1 MKFIKENKGLII
13 TVVIAC
19 LITSLFEEIGKLGE
33 IIETI
38 LIIGVLIYLL
48 IMFYIVSI
56 HIKKDTMSYSSPN
69 KLLNILNDRKKQLS
83 KRGIISIGILLF

>member
-19 LITSLFEEIGKLGE
+19 LITSLFEAIGKFGE

-48 IMFYIVSI
+48 
-56 HIKKDTMSYSSPN
+56 
-69 KLLNILNDRKKQLS
+69 
-83 KRGIISIGILLF
+83 